1 MSLPPAVNTLDASGD
16 DRSVAFHAQ
25 LAAMPAALFQ
35 FDPRMRDGWY
45 ADRYFLRSAAT
56 LVHDGRNPVV
66 RMQVFAKQTGIVA
79 GVFET
84 VRLLQTQM
92 AHDGDSAAVPFTA
105 LRIRTLM
112 DGDPVE
118 PRESV
123 MHIDGPYR
131 AFAHLETAA
140 LGVLARRSLIA
151 TNVSRTIVAAAGKPV
166 IFMGARHDDWRVQ
179 TPDGYAALVGGA
191 GSVSSNAGGA
201 WWGEEGVGT
210 MPHSL
215 IAAFDGDVVAATLAF
230 TRYVREHEPGIAVS
244 SLVDYRNDVIGDSLA
259 VARAMREEFG
269 DGVLGAVR
277 VDTSEMLEDRAMAD
291 VPDSELL
298 PGERR
303 GGVNSAI
310 VRRLRVALDDAGF
323 PGVGIIVS
331 GGFKPTKIRRFET
344 NGVPAAAY
352 GVGSSLLGHN
362 NGEVD
367 GLVTNFDYTA
377 DIVAVDGRVEHKMG
391 RPEKDNARFVL
402 LDHAL
407 LARSDAERARR
418 TNAAEFIAR

>member
-1 MSLPPAVNTLDASGD
+1 MSLPPPSPAPSD
-16 DRSVAFHAQ
+16 DHDGRARLFHEQ

-45 ADRYFLRSAAT
+45 ADRYFLRSAAA
-56 LVHDGRNPVV
+56 LAHDGRDPVV
-66 RMQVFAKQTGIVA
+66 RMQVFARQTGVVA

-84 VRLLQTQM
+84 VRLLQTQL
-92 AHDGDSAAVPFTA
+92 ASGADGVPADFGA
-105 LRIRTLM
+105 LAIRTMM
-112 DGDPVE
+112 DGDVVE

-123 MHIDGPYR
+123 MHITGPYR

-151 TNVSRTIVAAAGKPV
+151 TNVRRTIDAAAGKPV

-210 MPHSL
+210 MPHAL
-215 IAAFDGDVVAATLAF
+215 IAAFGGDVVEATLAF
-230 TRYVREHEPGIAVS
+230 TRYVLAHEPGVAIS

-259 VARAMREEFG
+259 VARAMRDSFG
-269 DGVLGAVR
+269 DGMLAAVR
-277 VDTSEMLEDRAMAD
+277 VDTSETLEDRAMAG
-291 VPDSELL
+291 VPDGELL

-303 GGVNSAI
+303 TGVNSVV
-310 VRRLRVALDDAGF
+310 VRRLRAALDEAGF
-323 PGVGIIVS
+323 DGVGIIVS
-331 GGFKPTKIRRFET
+331 GGFKPTKIRLFEE
-344 NGVPAAAY
+344 NGVPATSY
-352 GVGSSLLGHN
+352 GIGSSLLGHN
-362 NGEVD
+362 KGEAD

-377 DIVAVDGRVEHKMG
+377 DLVAVDGREEHKVG
-391 RPEKDNARFVL
+391 RPELDNDRFVRL
-402 LDHAL
+402 QHAWLDSL
-407 LARSDAERARR
+407 DAGRE
-418 TNAAEFIAR
+418 TAAV